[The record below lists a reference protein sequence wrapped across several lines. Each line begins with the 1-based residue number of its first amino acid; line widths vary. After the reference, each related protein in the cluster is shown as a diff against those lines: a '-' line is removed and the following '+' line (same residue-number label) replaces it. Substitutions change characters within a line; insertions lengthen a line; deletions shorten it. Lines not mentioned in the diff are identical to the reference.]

1 MSPSERAELRSYW
14 RQYDARRGSRVEYW
28 RAHYRHNAPH
38 LYAARYIRPKYRA
51 TNRRS
56 KERRRLYIER
66 ANILRE
72 NDGVQ
77 AEIASIYRQA
87 REVTAETGIAHSVD
101 HIVPLRGELVCGLH
115 VPWNMQILTARENSR
130 KGNRWDDQTNNRAG
144 RALYPFG

>member
-1 MSPSERAELRSYW
+1 MSPRERAERRAYW
-14 RQYDARRGSRVEYW
+14 RQYDQERGPRLEYW
-28 RAHYRHNAPH
+28 RAHYRQNAPH
-38 LYAARYIRPKYRA
+38 LYAARYIRPKYRE
-51 TNRRS
+51 THRRS

-130 KGNRWDDQTNNRAG
+130 KGNRWDDQADDRAG